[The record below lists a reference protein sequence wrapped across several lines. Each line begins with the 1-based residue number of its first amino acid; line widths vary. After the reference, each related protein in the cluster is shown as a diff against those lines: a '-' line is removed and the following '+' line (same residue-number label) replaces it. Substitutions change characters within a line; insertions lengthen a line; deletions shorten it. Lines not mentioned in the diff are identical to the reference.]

1 MSAEDDAAA
10 VLAQV
15 VPIGDDNP
23 HAQALY
29 EAVAADIAARPLR
42 VERIEGIE
50 PCPEF
55 TGTTE
60 LIEVGPIDATG
71 VARPGDTLIFG
82 TRVPI
87 TAETAE
93 RIRAALVERLP
104 GCDVLVVGDLTLEGI
119 YRGGN
124 P

>member
-29 EAVAADIAARPLR
+29 DAVAADIASRAIPSRFAETVDELGMGSLL
-42 VERIEGIE
+42 ERAAA
-50 PCPEF
+50 
-55 TGTTE
+55 
-60 LIEVGPIDATG
+60 DATG

-82 TRVPI
+82 TRAPI
-87 TAETAE
+87 NAETAE
-93 RIRAALVERLP
+93 RIRDALRERLP
-104 GCDVLVVGDLTLEGI
+104 GCDVLVIGDLTLEGI
-119 YRGGN
+119 FRGGN